1 MLLLLSTS
9 LLLVAVTPA
18 FTAVTP
24 GNQQPPSCL
33 YGQACRHI
41 QNRSYMNNTVFCCP
55 NGLGL
60 SVMSN
65 GHSIHCACGN
75 NNYITAEGQRM
86 SRAMRRRMQRFQ
98 KSFQA
103 QMAAFNRQMSNMSR
117 NLSNMFQGGFW

>member
-1 MLLLLSTS
+1 MYAMAP
-9 LLLVAVTPA
+9 AVTV
-18 FTAVTP
+18 VTQ